1 MLDMFDKDPTIQTG
15 SIILPQFIYVRGAL
29 VRDIERVVQYY
40 RESATWVDNS
50 HLLVLILHNLNVSLR
65 RSTQRYVDTVRDTM
79 SQVANMLHMTN
90 SLGYGRV
97 YTPGVFYG
105 QHATE
110 IIIADDSEF
119 DIADAV
125 LKWRDLRP
133 VRVLR
138 HAFTDLSLPRGI
150 GRHYGGRESGIAVIS
165 VNIPM
170 LALQYREWFLSEREG
185 SSGAAKRTHQFISQ
199 YPLTNM
205 LYSHV
210 DIAVFNRMAAMYY
223 LDDVAPWRKCHP
235 FYLQDL
241 SDTLDPV
248 LERELAM
255 LRRKPLS
262 MDQVVNII
270 PAITSPTLRDT
281 MRLPAVVPTRQVRW
295 GLTIA
300 RLPLI
305 RFLVN
310 LNAGAP
316 SSRNRG
322 YINKLAITLRAIR
335 NDRGLSN
342 VLPPALYHD
351 IDDMIHRDIE
361 RYL

>member
-29 VRDIERVVQYY
+29 VRDVERVVQYY
-40 RESATWVDNS
+40 RQSATWVDNS

-65 RSTQRYVDTVRDTM
+65 RSTQRYVDTVRDGM
-79 SQVANMLHMTN
+79 GQVANMLRLTN
-90 SLGYGRV
+90 SLGYGKV
-97 YTPGVFYG
+97 HTPGVFYG
-105 QHATE
+105 QRATE

-119 DIADAV
+119 DIGDAV
-125 LKWRDLRP
+125 LRWRDLRP

-138 HAFTDLSLPRGI
+138 HAYTDLSLSRGI
-150 GRHYGGRESGIAVIS
+150 GRRYGGSETGIAVIS
-165 VNIPM
+165 INIPM
-170 LALQYREWFLSEREG
+170 LALQYREWCREERM
-185 SSGAAKRTHQFISQ
+185 SSDGVAQRTHQFISQ

-205 LYSHV
+205 LYSHL

-270 PAITSPTLRDT
+270 PAINMPTLRDT
-281 MRLPAVVPTRQVRW
+281 MRLPEVVPTRQVRW

-310 LNAGAP
+310 LNADMP

-322 YINKLAITLRAIR
+322 YLNKLSLTLRAIR

-342 VLPPALYHD
+342 VLPPAIYHD
-351 IDDMIHRDIE
+351 VDDMIHRDIE